1 MHIQAHDKS
10 TDNWGKYEKD
20 SLDRSSHGYPLIYG
34 KNKESGRVLV
44 PRNKG
49 GSSSVGRVV
58 GAVFVVIGIM
68 GVALALRRK

>member
-1 MHIQAHDKS
+1 M
-10 TDNWGKYEKD
+10 
-20 SLDRSSHGYPLIYG
+20 DRSSHGYPLIYG